1 MERLVVAPLLV
12 ALVTAVLT
20 LGLGRAPRVQRAT
33 SVTGTAV
40 YAAAVAGAV
49 WLLVLGPGAPGATAY
64 QVGGW
69 PAPFGITLVLD
80 GLSAFMLSISAGVGL
95 ASVVFSVL
103 YVTPENQRVYY
114 HPLFHLLLVGVTGA
128 FLTGDL
134 FNLFVWFEV
143 MLVVSYAFVAF
154 YGTDHAT
161 AASFRYLVLNVFGSA
176 LMLVAIGGLYA
187 TTGTLNMADMARRLA
202 DPGAFGV
209 DPAPVV
215 GLSALLLAV
224 FALKAGL
231 VPFQFWVPDA
241 YTAAP
246 PPVTAMFAGVTKKVG
261 MYAVVRLYFTVFA
274 AAPVSVE
281 LPGVGVA
288 GGSPLAFLAPVLG
301 AMGVASILV
310 GGVGAIGRDRLEA
323 TFAYSSIGQV
333 GFIAIPVAVAAGADP
348 VTGDPTGTLRGVAI
362 AAALVFALHHALA
375 KAVLFLSTAAIEEA
389 TGTDRIAD
397 LGGFAGHAPV
407 LAGAVFIGLLS
418 LVGIPPLSGFFG
430 KLLAFDAAVRSLA
443 VRPGVRGVVLFG
455 ALLVG
460 AVLTLLYATRAWV
473 GGFWGVETTV
483 VEVATVDGRQVAV
496 VVALA
501 VAVVLVGV
509 GFDPVYRFAETAAN
523 AALDSQAYVET
534 VDPVGGETA

>member
-12 ALVTAVLT
+12 ALVTAVVT

-33 SVTGTAV
+33 SVTGTVAYV
-40 YAAAVAGAV
+40 AAVASAV
-49 WLLVLGPGAPGATAY
+49 WLLVLGQGAPGATAY
-64 QVGGW
+64 QVGDW

-80 GLSAFMLSISAGVGL
+80 GLSAFMLSIAAVLGL
-95 ASVVFSVL
+95 ASIVFSVL

-281 LPGVGVA
+281 LPGVA

-310 GGVGAIGRDRLEA
+310 GGVGAVGRDRLET

-333 GFIAIPVAVAAGADP
+333 GFIAVPVAVAAGADP

-375 KAVLFLSTAAIEEA
+375 KGVLFLSTAAIEEA

-397 LGGFAGHAPV
+397 LGGFAGHAPL
-407 LAGAVFIGLLS
+407 LAGAVFVGLLS

-430 KLLAFDAAVRSLA
+430 KLLAFDAAVRWLA
-443 VRPGVRGVVLFG
+443 VDPGVPGVVLLG

-501 VAVVLVGV
+501 LAVVLVGV
-509 GFDPVYRFAETAAN
+509 GFDPVYRFAETAAS
-523 AALDSQAYVET
+523 AAVDSGAYVEA
-534 VDPVGGETA
+534 VNPVGGETA